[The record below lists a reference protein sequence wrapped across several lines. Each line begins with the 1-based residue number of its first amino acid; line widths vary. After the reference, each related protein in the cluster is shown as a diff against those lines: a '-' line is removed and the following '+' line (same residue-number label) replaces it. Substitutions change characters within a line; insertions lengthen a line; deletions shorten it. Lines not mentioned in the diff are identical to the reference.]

1 MNFERLETKLYS
13 FWRLQIVGWMAYI
26 GFYYIHMLLVRETNP
41 QDVGRITIIF
51 FCGFIVTTFLRFYY
65 RRIDY
70 RSKTLGSLAVI
81 VILSSF
87 FSANVW
93 FWASRYIAWS
103 IVYGSQQFMVWL
115 HKGKPPSFIA
125 PIFFDTLLFISW
137 SALYFTIKIWIEWNR
152 ERTDTETA
160 EHLAQ
165 STQLHMI
172 RYQLNPHFL
181 FNALNAIRALIA
193 EDKNNAKSMITDL
206 SEFLRYS
213 LISKNHPIVPLKME
227 IAAIRQY
234 LAIEKRRYEDKLD
247 IAFDI
252 SPEAED
258 YPIISFL
265 IHPLAENA
273 VRCGMKTSTMPLVI
287 RIQAAV
293 ENDRLTVDVSNT
305 GNWDDSEPVRE
316 DSWNGLTHVRERLK
330 SAYPDAHT
338 WMQTSQD
345 GCVHTRFT
353 LNKSIQVK
361 DEEKTRYVGCG

>member
-13 FWRLQIVGWMAYI
+13 FWRLQIFGWLAYI
-26 GFYYIHMLLVRETNP
+26 GFYYIHMLLVRETNL
-41 QDVGRITIIF
+41 QDVGRITIVF
-51 FCGFIVTTFLRFYY
+51 FCGFLTTILLRLFY
-65 RRIDY
+65 RQIDY
-70 RSKTLGSLAVI
+70 QSKTLGSLAVI

-87 FSANVW
+87 ISANIW
-93 FWASRYIAWS
+93 FWGSRYIAWT
-103 IVYGSQQFMVWL
+103 IVYGHHQFIEWL
-115 HKGKPPSFIA
+115 SKGKPPAFIA

-137 SALYFTIKIWIEWNR
+137 SAIYFTIKIWMEWNQ
-152 ERTDTETA
+152 EKNDTETA
-160 EHLAQ
+160 QHLAQ
-165 STQLHMI
+165 STQLQMI

-181 FNALNAIRALIA
+181 FNTLNAIRALIS
-193 EDKNNAKSMITDL
+193 EDKKSARSMITDL

-213 LISKNHPIVPLKME
+213 LISKNHPIVPLKNE

-247 IAFDI
+247 IAFDV

-258 YPIISFL
+258 YPVISFL
-265 IHPLAENA
+265 IHPLAEHA
-273 VRCGMKTSTMPLVI
+273 MRSGLKTSAMPLVI

-293 ENDRLTVDVSNT
+293 ENGRLMVDVSNT

-316 DSWNGLTHVRERLK
+316 DSWNGLTHVRERLR

-338 WMQTSQD
+338 WMQTSRD

-353 LNKSIQVK
+353 LNKPIQVQ